1 MDHKKTITL
10 KIAAF
15 IMITVILCGY
25 GPFERVPDLV
35 NVGGP
40 FIDLTGTVGESIGNA
55 EEAYEAENAVETPTG
70 IPTDSPTPTITPLPT
85 PTPVEGVTPTPVIT
99 PTPIASLRVMV
110 GYDMIT
116 NPDKDPAVIVSIDS
130 GRVYENVDE
139 VLAVIAEAAKSK
151 EIVLIDNF
159 AEAETFGR
167 IVRYCEENGIRYT
180 REVRKE

>member
-1 MDHKKTITL
+1 
-10 KIAAF
+10 
-15 IMITVILCGY
+15 MITVILCGY